1 MQKLA
6 LALLLLAVGSGH
18 ARQLTLVQTGA
29 GTLAGTVTTITSQPV
44 TVSSIGY
51 ATPTQT
57 VAVGA
62 GPTAA
67 LTVQLPAS
75 TAGQSVRHL
84 KLAFWVRNAFDRRY
98 ITHNSLSTQAPSYLQ
113 SLPRLLGT
121 TLTAKFYSPF
131 PSWLPAGG
139 QGRACSDS

>member
-6 LALLLLAVGSGH
+6 PALRLLFAAVCSRH
-18 ARQLTLVQTGA
+18 ARQLTLAQTGA
-29 GTLAGTVTTITSQPV
+29 STLVGTVTTIAGQPV
-44 TVSSIGY
+44 TVSSVGY

-57 VAVGA
+57 VGVGA

-75 TAGQSVRHL
+75 TTGLSVCHL

-98 ITHNSLSTQAPSYLQ
+98 IIYGSLSPQAPSYLQ
-113 SLPRLLGT
+113 SIPRLLGT
-121 TLTAKFYSPF
+121 TLPTKFYSPIL
-131 PSWLPAGG
+131 SRLLAAGR
-139 QGRACSDS
+139 GRGLF